1 MLEQS
6 LPVCHW
12 YQPENKNENAVNL
25 QERNLKVRFRETCHT
40 TLIAKLFQGNN
51 DRCRSSIY
59 KKLYLNYSKQQY
71 RGEKSEAGCL
81 RFYFHC
87 H

>member
-25 QERNLKVRFRETCHT
+25 QERNLKVRLRET
-40 TLIAKLFQGNN
+40 
-51 DRCRSSIY
+51 
-59 KKLYLNYSKQQY
+59 
-71 RGEKSEAGCL
+71 
-81 RFYFHC
+81 
-87 H
+87 

>member
-6 LPVCHW
+6 LPVCHC

-25 QERNLKVRFRETCHT
+25 QERNLKVRLRETCHT

-51 DRCRSSIY
+51 DRCSLVSI
-59 KKLYLNYSKQQY
+59 KNYI
-71 RGEKSEAGCL
+71 
-81 RFYFHC
+81 
-87 H
+87 

>member
-6 LPVCHW
+6 LPVCHC

-25 QERNLKVRFRETCHT
+25 QERNLKVRLRETCYT

-51 DRCRSSIY
+51 DRCSLVSI
-59 KKLYLNYSKQQY
+59 KIIFKLFKAAIH
-71 RGEKSEAGCL
+71 RGKE
-81 RFYFHC
+81 
-87 H
+87 

>member
-12 YQPENKNENAVNL
+12 YQPEKKNENAVNL
-25 QERNLKVRFRETCHT
+25 QERNLKVRLRETCHT
-40 TLIAKLFQGNN
+40 TLIAKLFQGIN

-71 RGEKSEAGCL
+71 IGEKSEA
-81 RFYFHC
+81 
-87 H
+87 

>member
-25 QERNLKVRFRETCHT
+25 QERNLKVRLRETCYT

-51 DRCRSSIY
+51 DRCSLVSI
-59 KKLYLNYSKQQY
+59 KIIFKLFKAAIH
-71 RGEKSEAGCL
+71 RGKE
-81 RFYFHC
+81 
-87 H
+87 

>member
-25 QERNLKVRFRETCHT
+25 QERNLKVRLRKTCHT

-71 RGEKSEAGCL
+71 IGEKSEA
-81 RFYFHC
+81 
-87 H
+87 